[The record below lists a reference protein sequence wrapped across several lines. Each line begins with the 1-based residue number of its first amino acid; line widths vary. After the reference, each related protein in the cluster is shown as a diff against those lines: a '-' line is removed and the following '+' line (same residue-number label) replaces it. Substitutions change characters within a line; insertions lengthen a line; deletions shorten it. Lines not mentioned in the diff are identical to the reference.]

1 MSKQRL
7 HLLRKLNVS
16 NHILTLVYRSII
28 ESILTLI
35 FNPGTS
41 FSAENKTNL
50 SRINNQASKITVP
63 PQAPSH
69 TLHHCVRILPSGT
82 PY

>member
-1 MSKQRL
+1 MSKQYL

-28 ESILTLI
+28 KSILILI
-35 FNPGTS
+35 FNPDTS

-69 TLHHCVRILPSGT
+69 ALHHCVRILHTGT
-82 PY
+82 SY